1 VARVVDGM
9 TARFGCVRVPA
20 FAAAAAERCEPALR
34 EVPLAVVTGSPPA
47 TRVLDANASARE
59 DGVAPG
65 MADAEAVARC
75 PGLTRRP
82 ASDEAVASAR
92 HALLDACLSVSPRVE
107 DTGGALAARTMG
119 GAYDVHVDVAGLG
132 RLVGPDDAVGR
143 WLVQRAHAVGLVAR
157 VGIAD
162 TRAAASVAARCGPR
176 VHVVAPRAERETLAG
191 VSLATLELA
200 PDLAHTLA
208 RWGVTTLGALAAL
221 PRDGLATR
229 LGRAGLAAHDLA
241 CGRDR
246 EPFRPYAP
254 PPFWQEAQGLEWEV
268 DSLPALDAVLE
279 RVLARLCARLEA
291 AHQLADALEVRL
303 ALAPGGHHVRAV
315 PLACPMSEPRPMHA
329 LLALAL
335 AAHPPP
341 APVTAVAISAT
352 AVPRRAVA
360 GGLWRPPV
368 PAVRDLADVLAR
380 LASLVGATNIGT
392 PVLEDCHR
400 PDAYML
406 ARFAP
411 PAGNEGE
418 AHTAVTTRP
427 AAGGA
432 LVLRRLRP
440 PRIVEVETDEE
451 GRPTL
456 VLRALSREARVVE
469 CAGPWRASGEWWDAT
484 AWARDEWDVGLAD
497 GTLCRL
503 THDPLNGR
511 WYLDGVYD

>member
-1 VARVVDGM
+1 MVDGV
-9 TARFGCVRVPA
+9 TARFACVRVPA

-34 EVPLAVVTGSPPA
+34 EIPLAVVTGSPPA
-47 TRVLDANASARE
+47 TRVLDANAAARE
-59 DGVAPG
+59 HGVAPG
-65 MADAEAVARC
+65 MTDAEAVARC
-75 PGLTRRP
+75 PRLTRRP

-107 DTGGALAARTMG
+107 DPGLTAKAGG
-119 GAYDVHVDVAGLG
+119 YDVHVDVAGLG
-132 RLVGPDDAVGR
+132 RLIGPDDAVGHR
-143 WLVQRAHAVGLVAR
+143 LVQRAHAVGLVAR

-162 TRAAASVAARCGPR
+162 TRAAASVAARCGPP
-176 VHVVAPRAERETLAG
+176 VHVIAPGAEREALAA
-191 VSLATLELA
+191 VSLATLEVS
-200 PDLAHTLA
+200 PDLAQTFA
-208 RWGVTTLGALAAL
+208 RWGVSTLGALAAL

-246 EPFRPYAP
+246 EPFHPYMP
-254 PPFWQEAQGLEWEV
+254 PPFWQEAQGLEWEI
-268 DSLPALDAVLE
+268 DSLPALDVVLE

-315 PLACPMSEPRPMHA
+315 PLACPMSEPRPMQA
-329 LLALAL
+329 LLTLAL

-392 PVLEDCHR
+392 PVVQDCHR
-400 PDAYML
+400 PDAYSL

-411 PAGNEGE
+411 PAGDETE
-418 AHTAVTTRP
+418 ASAAMTSTA

-440 PRIVEVETDEE
+440 PRVVDVETDGEQ
-451 GRPTL
+451 RPTL
-456 VLRALSREARVVE
+456 VRGALSPEARVVE

-503 THDPLNGR
+503 THDPLAAR
-511 WYLDGVYD
+511 WSLDGVYD